1 MFCCTGTECSVV
13 PVQNVL
19 LYYCS
24 TECSFVQVQSVL
36 LYRYIMF
43 CCTGTE
49 CFVVQVQ
56 SGLLY
61 RYRMFCCT
69 GTECFICT
77 GTECSVVPVQNV
89 LLYRYSLDCCTGTEC
104 YVVLVQTGLFL
115 FIFLKCLS
123 VIRTLLKFLQY
134 IVSGLPTKPWN
145 TDTLGQSIAEKGN
158 TFLKFISTKP

>member
-56 SGLLY
+56 YGLLY

-69 GTECFICT
+69 GTDWTVSLYIPQV
-77 GTECSVVPVQNV
+77 SVSNQNSIEVPTV
-89 LLYRYSLDCCTGTEC
+89 YSERFTYQAMEYGHTRTVHSRKRK
-104 YVVLVQTGLFL
+104 YIFKVYFYQTVDYWHFRTT
-115 FIFLKCLS
+115 LK
-123 VIRTLLKFLQY
+123 K
-134 IVSGLPTKPWN
+134 
-145 TDTLGQSIAEKGN
+145 
-158 TFLKFISTKP
+158 